1 MLNTSSLSSSLDSS
15 SGSSTAGTG
24 VEILARI
31 GYAAKGAVYTVVG
44 ILAFQAARG
53 AGGDTGGTR
62 NAISE
67 IGSQPLGKT
76 LLIITAVGLVGYV
89 VWRFVQAIADTED
102 KGSDAS
108 GLVMRAGY
116 IISGLTYA
124 GLAYTAARIVWHGSG
139 GSGSST
145 EGWTSSLLA
154 QPFGQVLVGLVGV
167 IIIGVGLYHFYR
179 AYNATFMEHYKSSLS
194 GEKRRWARRIGQFGL
209 SARGVTFL
217 IIGGFFIQAALRA
230 NAAEAKGLGG
240 ALQALAAQPYG
251 AWLLG
256 IVAAGFIAYGIYCFS
271 RTRYRRFST
280 Q

>member
-1 MLNTSSLSSSLDSS
+1 MLNTSSLSSSLDA
-15 SGSSTAGTG
+15 GSAASATSTGI
-24 VEILARI
+24 EILARI
-31 GYAAKGAVYTVVG
+31 GYAAKGAVYSVVG

-67 IGSQPLGKT
+67 IGSQPFGKT

-102 KGSDAS
+102 KGNDAS
-108 GLVMRAGY
+108 GLAMRAGF
-116 IISGLTYA
+116 IASGITYA
-124 GLAYTAARIVWHGSG
+124 ALAYTAGRIVWGGSG
-139 GSGSST
+139 GGGSST
-145 EGWTSSLLA
+145 RDWTASVLS
-154 QPFGQVLVGLVGV
+154 QPFGQVLVGLFGA

-179 AYNATFMEHYKSSLS
+179 AYNATFMKHYKSSLS
-194 GEKRRWARRIGQFGL
+194 GEKRRWAKRIGQFGL

-240 ALQALAAQPYG
+240 ALQTLAAQPYG

-271 RTRYRRFST
+271 RARYRHFST
-280 Q
+280 H